1 MVIGIGGGSALDLT
15 KLAGVLASHNG
26 KVEEYLNLTP
36 YVMGYIRNSCE
47 KRMKDIY
54 DAMGFSSV
62 SLLQEEASYRC
73 VVKLKRLVEDVNI
86 PSTLKGFNIPDD
98 ALEDL
103 TKDAIEQKRILAR
116 SPMPLLKEDIYK
128 IYKSPFD
135 SVIVEKSGR

>member
-62 SLLQEEASYRC
+62 SLSQEEASYRC
-73 VVKLKRLVEDVNI
+73 VGELKRLVEDVNI
-86 PSTLKGFNIPDD
+86 PSTLKGFNIPED
-98 ALEDL
+98 ALEGL
-103 TKDAIEQKRILAR
+103 TNDGIKQKRILAR
-116 SPMPLLKEDIYK
+116 SPMPLLKEEIYK
-128 IYKSPFD
+128 IYKSAFD
-135 SVIVEKSGR
+135 GAIVEKSGR